1 MKLIRSR
8 MVRSMGI
15 YTIANI
21 INAGI
26 PFLLLPILTNYLST
40 SDYGVLSNF
49 NAMVNLMIPF
59 VGINLMSSAQIQYLK
74 EDINNKDYL
83 TSGFRFNMILAVIFS
98 GVIFFL
104 NETLSSLTGVPGEL
118 LYVLAV
124 YALFSTVIE
133 VLLAI
138 WRMEDKAINYGAFRI
153 GRTILELSLVLTFV
167 VGFRMD
173 FEGSIYGMI
182 IAYTVGCLVAVAIL
196 FKKNLI
202 FGAFRLD
209 YLKHAINYGVPL
221 IPHTLSGIAIMYSD
235 KLILTHYHGLDS
247 NGIYSVGFMVGQ
259 IIGLLQTSF
268 NQAWVPWVF
277 QKLKVGKNED
287 KLRMVK
293 ITYLYIIGILIAVF
307 FLWLIM
313 PVIYMFFGKDFQ
325 AGMDLVLWIALGFA
339 FNGMYKMVSVY
350 IFYLE
355 KTMIIAFASF
365 GVAVMNVI
373 LNFAFIP
380 EYGPQGAAVAT
391 MMSMGTQF
399 LVIWFIASRL
409 IKMPWLLK

>member
-83 TSGFRFNMILAVIFS
+83 TSGFRFNMILALIFS

-104 NETLSSLTGVPGEL
+104 NGTLSSLTGVPGEL

-182 IAYTVGCLVAVAIL
+182 IAYTVGCLVAVVIL

-202 FGAFRLD
+202 FGAFRMD

-277 QKLKVGKNED
+277 QKLKVGKKED

-355 KTMIIAFASF
+355 KTMIIAIASF
-365 GVAVMNVI
+365 GVAIMNVV
-373 LNFAFIP
+373 LNFVFIP